1 MAAAAGGL
9 APSSFPLRH
18 GIDFMKS
25 LVALLALILAV
36 PVFAQSKP
44 PNVLIISIDGLRPD
58 MALRAK
64 TPNLHQMLEV
74 GCFSFWARTT
84 PLAITL
90 PSHTSMLTGVIP
102 RKHEIEW
109 NKDLP
114 LSTPVYPNFPTIFE
128 VAKKHGFTTAMAA
141 GKSKFSTLAKPGTLD
156 WSWIAAAS
164 TSGDIDVAEHAI
176 EIIRQHQPQV
186 MFIHFPGCDN
196 VGHAKGWGTPQQ
208 LEAIAGADAQV
219 GRVFAAM
226 EEAKVK
232 DNTFIILTADH
243 GGAGRTHV
251 PDDARSRHIPWIAVG
266 PHVRKN
272 IDLTTYADLII
283 NTEDT
288 FATACYV
295 LKLPLGKLLDGKP
308 IKEIFEVGELI
319 EDK

>member
-1 MAAAAGGL
+1 
-9 APSSFPLRH
+9 
-18 GIDFMKS
+18 MK
-25 LVALLALILAV
+25 LLPVLLA
-36 PVFAQSKP
+36 VFLCLPARGQTVP

-64 TPNLHQMLEV
+64 TPTLHQMMEA

-114 LSTPVYPNFPTIFE
+114 LSKPVYPSFPTIFE
-128 VAKKHGFTTAMAA
+128 MAKKHGFTTAMAA

-156 WSWIAAAS
+156 WSWIAATS
-164 TSGDIDVAEHAI
+164 TSGDADVAEHAVDM
-176 EIIRQHQPQV
+176 IRQHQPQV

-196 VGHAKGWGTPQQ
+196 VGHAKGWGSPEQ
-208 LEAIAGADAQV
+208 LEIIAQADAQV
-219 GRVFAAM
+219 GRVLNAL
-226 EEAKVK
+226 EEAKVR
-232 DNTFIILTADH
+232 DHTFIILTADH

-288 FATACYV
+288 FATASYV
-295 LKLPLGKLLDGKP
+295 LQIPVGKLIDGKP
-308 IKEIFEVGELI
+308 VRQIFESGELL